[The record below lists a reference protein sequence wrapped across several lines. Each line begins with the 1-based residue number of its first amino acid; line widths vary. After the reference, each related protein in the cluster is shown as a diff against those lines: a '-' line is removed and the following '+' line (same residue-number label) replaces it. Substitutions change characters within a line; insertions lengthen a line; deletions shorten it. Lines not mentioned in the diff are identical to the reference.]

1 MYEFSWTPDLYYN
14 IKNNGMGLL
23 FLFYPISCTMSWPI
37 SCPIF
42 VRFVSSC
49 PISLLFDVRFIV
61 RFLVRF
67 HIRFYVHSTN
77 LEKFTWLF
85 CGTIWLLIRTIRG
98 TIWLWNEMT
107 VNRDFLSYLLSEP
120 YCSHKKRWFRRDFF
134 KRGKPRHF
142 LQSLLVTC
150 DYPSSFSAQFLLSPG
165 LLYWR

>member
-1 MYEFSWTPDLYYN
+1 MSDLR
-14 IKNNGMGLL
+14 
-23 FLFYPISCTMSWPI
+23 SVSWPI
-37 SCPIF
+37 SWLISCAIFCPNFCPISCSIF
-42 VRFVSSC
+42 RPISC

-85 CGTIWLLIRTIRG
+85 CGTIWLLIRTIWLG

-107 VNRDFLSYLLSEP
+107 VNRDFLSDLLSEP

-134 KRGKPRHF
+134 KREKPRHF